1 MTFCSRHEY
10 KVSCSICGDEPDY
23 MYSKHTGKMLC
34 NGCFE
39 DDWECINCRTD
50 EVPHEIAIALETYMN
65 VVRSNPEFDQ
75 LEQAELAL
83 HDTIQ

>member
-1 MTFCSRHEY
+1 MCSE
-10 KVSCSICGDEPDY
+10 
-23 MYSKHTGKMLC
+23 HTGKMLC

-50 EVPHEIAIALETYMN
+50 EVPHEIAIALETYMK
-65 VVRSNPEFDQ
+65 VVRNNSDSEFDQ

-83 HDTIQ
+83 HDTIQKHWRS